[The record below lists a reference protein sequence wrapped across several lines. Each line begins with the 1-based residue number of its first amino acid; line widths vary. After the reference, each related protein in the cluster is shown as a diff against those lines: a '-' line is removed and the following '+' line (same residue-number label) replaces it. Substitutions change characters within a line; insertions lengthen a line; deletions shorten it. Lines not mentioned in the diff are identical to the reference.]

1 MFGHVSD
8 TMPPK
13 RSSRKRRAPSRMS
26 PSSSPKRPATP
37 PVDGDQQ
44 DDLRATVHTLQ
55 QRWQAWRRSSL
66 TSAANS
72 IVPPMGLL
80 AGPHRTIHW
89 MKVVG
94 QVLILGWVTMSGN
107 SRDPSILLTPYL
119 PPHRTAPCFCLLGW
133 QLASIC
139 QTGSR
144 AKSGRTNMLTFW
156 ILLTHFMSKII
167 IQWLCRQQGIPQ
179 ATQH

>member
-55 QRWQAWRRSSL
+55 QTVAGLTTVVADISSKL
-66 TSAANS
+66 DRATNGPAS
-72 IVPPMGLL
+72 
-80 AGPHRTIHW
+80 GPHRTIHW

-94 QVLILGWVTMSGN
+94 QVLILGWVTMRGN